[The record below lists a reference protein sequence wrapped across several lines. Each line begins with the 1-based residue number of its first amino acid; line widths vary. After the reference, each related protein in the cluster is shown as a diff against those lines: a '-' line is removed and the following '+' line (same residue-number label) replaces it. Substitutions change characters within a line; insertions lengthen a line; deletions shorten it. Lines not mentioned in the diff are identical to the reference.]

1 MISQGWIC
9 LIIFYHLFL
18 TLAILNYG
26 IFHFPQSFKQ
36 QGSLHATSFAM
47 NTCMYVAS
55 LLSSVGILNQQ
66 GSIHNMLQSIS
77 TALCTVNGEL
87 CADDQPLVSGEK
99 PGKSSHAASK
109 STQTFKIDV
118 FTEEVFHCIASVQP
132 PLPSN
137 FFEGRGVCTQAIHC
151 NVTVVIIQL

>member
-1 MISQGWIC
+1 MRNHLLSLIFNSCYFKLFFISLKGS
-9 LIIFYHLFL
+9 
-18 TLAILNYG
+18 N
-26 IFHFPQSFKQ
+26 SRVQ
-36 QGSLHATSFAM
+36 QHATSFAM
-47 NTCMYVAS
+47 KTCMYVPS
-55 LLSSVGILNQQ
+55 LLSSVAILNQQ

-118 FTEEVFHCIASVQP
+118 FTEEVFHCIACVQP
-132 PLPSN
+132 PLPSD
-137 FFEGRGVCTQAIHC
+137 FFEGRGICTQAIHC
-151 NVTVVIIQL
+151 NATVLIIQL